1 MADPAFGTEACL
13 RRWQNVVSETTV
25 RYPSVGHYV
34 PEELGPALV
43 DVVRRFLS
51 SSPS

>member
-13 RRWQNVVSETTV
+13 RRWQSVVSGTAV
-25 RYPSVGHYV
+25 RRYPSVGHYV

-43 DVVRRFLS
+43 APVRRFVA
-51 SSPS
+51 P